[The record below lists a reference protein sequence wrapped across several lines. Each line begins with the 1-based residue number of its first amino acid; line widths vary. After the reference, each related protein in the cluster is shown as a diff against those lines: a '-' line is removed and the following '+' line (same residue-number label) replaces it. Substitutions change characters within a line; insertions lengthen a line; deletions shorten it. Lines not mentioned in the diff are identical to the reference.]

1 MTRSNRHGIRTM
13 PCCLPLHGHSHG
25 ALCGGTLGTGILG
38 ITGYHGTGTRGT
50 AGYGG
55 IPGIGIRG
63 IGTLGTTDLTG
74 DMTRTGITITGI
86 TTIPEYGITITIRT
100 VTSTMVPEIPPVLS
114 ARGVR
119 RCRDQEVPQAP
130 PYPETC
136 REFLAVRQLHA
147 VPFQD

>member
-25 ALCGGTLGTGILG
+25 ALCGGTLGTGIPG

-74 DMTRTGITITGI
+74 DMTHTGITITGI
-86 TTIPEYGITITIRT
+86 TTIP
-100 VTSTMVPEIPPVLS
+100 
-114 ARGVR
+114 
-119 RCRDQEVPQAP
+119 
-130 PYPETC
+130 
-136 REFLAVRQLHA
+136 
-147 VPFQD
+147 